1 MISMARRKQTPKK
14 RHGRPTRLTDE
25 VQRKVCEAILLGCT
39 YDIAASYAGISQRS
53 LFQWMASG
61 RDGNSKRHR
70 DFYAAVKNAESMN
83 AVRNLASIAQAAKD
97 GNWTAAAWL
106 LERRHG
112 YTKESD
118 RPTIDITVDVQNAE
132 VTTLIEQVRE
142 HALQE
147 VITGPVIDLDEE

>member
-1 MISMARRKQTPKK
+1 MPKSKVAKKKQ
-14 RHGRPTRLTDE
+14 GRPTRLTEE
-25 VQRKVCEAILLGCT
+25 VQRKVCEAVLLGCT

-53 LFQWMASG
+53 LFQWLASG
-61 RDGNSKRHR
+61 REGQGELYEN
-70 DFYAAVKNAESMN
+70 FYAAVKNAEAMN
-83 AVRNLASIAQAAKD
+83 AVRNLASIAQSAKD
-97 GNWTAAAWL
+97 GNWTAAAWM

-112 YTKESD
+112 YIKEGD
-118 RPTIDITVDVQNAE
+118 RPTIELTVDIQNAE

>member
-1 MISMARRKQTPKK
+1 MPKIKRKQ
-14 RHGRPTRLTDE
+14 GRPTALTEE
-25 VQRKVCEAILLGCT
+25 VQRKICEAVLLGCT

-53 LFQWMASG
+53 LFQWLARG
-61 RDGNSKRHR
+61 RDGHSELYEN
-70 DFYAAVKNAESMN
+70 FYSAVKNAEAMN
-83 AVRNLASIAQAAKD
+83 AVRNLASIAQSAKE
-97 GNWTAAAWL
+97 GNWTAAAWM

-112 YTKESD
+112 YIKEGD
-118 RPTIDITVDVQNAE
+118 RPSIDITVDVQNAE

>member
-1 MISMARRKQTPKK
+1 MKPIKK
-14 RHGRPTRLTDE
+14 RGRPTRLTE
-25 VQRKVCEAILLGCT
+25 ETQRKICEAILLGCT

-53 LFQWMASG
+53 LYEWLSRG
-61 RDGNSKRHR
+61 RDGQGKKFK

-97 GNWTAAAWL
+97 GNWTAAAWM

-112 YTKESD
+112 YIKEPD

-132 VTTLIEQVRE
+132 VTSLIDQVKQ
-142 HALQE
+142 HGLQDL
-147 VITGPVIDLDEE
+147 ITGPTIDLDEE

>member
-1 MISMARRKQTPKK
+1 MPKKKQTPKK
-14 RHGRPTRLTDE
+14 KHGRPTRLTAE
-25 VQRKVCEAILLGCT
+25 VQRKVCEAVLLGCT

-53 LFQWMASG
+53 LFTWLARG
-61 RDGNSKRHR
+61 RDGHSKLFE
-70 DFYAAVKNAESMN
+70 DFYAAVKNAEAMN
-83 AVRNLASIAQAAKD
+83 AVRNLASIAQAAKE
-97 GNWTAAAWL
+97 GNWTAAAWM

-112 YTKESD
+112 YIKEGD
-118 RPTIDITVDVQNAE
+118 RPSIDITVDVQNAE

>member
-1 MISMARRKQTPKK
+1 
-14 RHGRPTRLTDE
+14 
-25 VQRKVCEAILLGCT
+25 
-39 YDIAASYAGISQRS
+39 
-53 LFQWMASG
+53 MASG
-61 RDGNSKRHR
+61 RDKNSKRHR
-70 DFYAAVKNAESMN
+70 EFYAAVKNAESMN

-97 GNWTAAAWL
+97 GNWTAAAWM

-132 VTTLIEQVRE
+132 VTTLIEQVKE

>member
-1 MISMARRKQTPKK
+1 MPKIKRKQ
-14 RHGRPTRLTDE
+14 GRPTALTEE
-25 VQRKVCEAILLGCT
+25 VQRKVCEAVLLGCT

-53 LFQWMASG
+53 LFQWLASG
-61 RDGNSKRHR
+61 RDGQGELYEN
-70 DFYAAVKNAESMN
+70 FYAEVKHAEAMN
-83 AVRNLASIAQAAKD
+83 AVRNLASIAQSAKD
-97 GNWTAAAWL
+97 GNWTAAAWM

-112 YTKESD
+112 YIKEGN
-118 RPTIDITVDVQNAE
+118 RPTIELTVDIQNAE